1 MNYYHAT
8 RANLIGQDDTY
19 LIKSEDIYAKKSV
32 VVIEVQGEF
41 FCVTIKENVDKLD
54 AFARRPAAMRH
65 WRGEIVCYVPTER
78 YLEKMEKLYKRQLL
92 EEKMAERLKE
102 VQMREKLQKY
112 AKADETLEQLLKDL
126 ICCSRK

>member
-8 RANLIGQDDTY
+8 RPNLIGQDDTY

-54 AFARRPAAMRH
+54 ALAEESRNEALAR
-65 WRGEIVCYVPTER
+65 EIVCYVPTER
-78 YLEKMEKLYKRQLL
+78 YLEKNGKT
-92 EEKMAERLKE
+92 
-102 VQMREKLQKY
+102 V
-112 AKADETLEQLLKDL
+112 
-126 ICCSRK
+126 

>member
-32 VVIEVQGEF
+32 AVIEVQGEF

-54 AFARRPAAMRH
+54 ALAEESRNEALAR
-65 WRGEIVCYVPTER
+65 EIVCYVPTER

-112 AKADETLEQLLKDL
+112 AKADETLEQLLKDFDML
-126 ICCSRK
+126 Q